1 VIIVIVIDLVR
12 HATSTWV
19 EEANASSVKRFG
31 GRMDDVPLSIPR
43 GRQEA
48 SRLGCYGRAH
58 GIRPTLV
65 VSSTATR
72 ALQTHEFSA
81 PQLRIS
87 QRVVRDDRL
96 VEMSWGRWERQPR
109 SIANT
114 DEVRAARRRLGF
126 GFAPPGGDSYDSVEA
141 RAVPAIIEHASRAPD
156 GSHIWV
162 HTHRNVIKAIVK
174 RWMPKWTPSNIS
186 EVDLAV
192 VSLTRLHYQQGR
204 LELVFFGLPTLTS
217 A

>member
-1 VIIVIVIDLVR
+1 MVIIDLVR
-12 HATSTWV
+12 HATSEWV

-31 GRMDDVPLSIPR
+31 GRMDEVPLSIPR

-48 SRLGCYGRAH
+48 TRLGCYAKAE

-65 VSSTATR
+65 VSSTAIR

-81 PQLRIS
+81 PAMGIRLA
-87 QRVVRDDRL
+87 VRRDPRL

-114 DEVRAARRRLGF
+114 SAVRAARQRLGF
-126 GFAPPGGDSYDSVEA
+126 GFAPPGGDSYDMVEA
-141 RAVPAIIEHASRAPD
+141 RAVPAIIEHARSVPD
-156 GSHIWV
+156 RSHIWV

-174 RWMPKWTPSNIS
+174 QWMPWTPDNIS
-186 EVDLAV
+186 EVGLDV
-192 VSLTRLHYQQGR
+192 VSLTRLRYRRGQ
-204 LELVFFGLPTLTS
+204 LELVFFNRPTLT
-217 A
+217 AA